1 MTLGIDAEPTTV
13 ELERFL
19 GLQAAKP
26 FFKMLSGTAPV
37 HVDAEIGLTRE
48 HLAVTGHTDLSG
60 ITSSL
65 PQPFEKALGTKWPTT
80 FSVTLPD
87 KAMHVDVSSPG
98 RAAVSL
104 RFVRGKGDLTLT
116 HGFAGFGNVR
126 MQPPVTASQS
136 ASIRLKRLSTHGNP
150 ISFKRKLPQR
160 RPQRPPQPLTAFLSS
175 MQKSAPRSGP
185 AKNFETST

>member
-1 MTLGIDAEPTTV
+1 MRTIRNGTFHYGLNLPTVTGINGKLKITEKSVDTPSPLLGNSPGGTPVKVTAATKDGIMTLGIDAEPTTV

-80 FSVTLPD
+80 FSVT
-87 KAMHVDVSSPG
+87 
-98 RAAVSL
+98 
-104 RFVRGKGDLTLT
+104 
-116 HGFAGFGNVR
+116 
-126 MQPPVTASQS
+126 
-136 ASIRLKRLSTHGNP
+136 
-150 ISFKRKLPQR
+150 R
-160 RPQRPPQPLTAFLSS
+160 R
-175 MQKSAPRSGP
+175 
-185 AKNFETST
+185 